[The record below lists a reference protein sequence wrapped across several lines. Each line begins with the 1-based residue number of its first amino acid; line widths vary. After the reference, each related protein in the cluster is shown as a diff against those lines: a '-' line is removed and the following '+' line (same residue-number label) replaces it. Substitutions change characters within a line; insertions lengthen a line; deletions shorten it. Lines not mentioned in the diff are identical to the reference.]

1 MITVSK
7 IQHAGQAV
15 AYYQETDDYYREGGA
30 APAFFAGEG
39 ARVLGLE
46 GAMTKASACAFAR
59 ILEGTIDGAQ
69 IGQAQRHTPGWDVT
83 FSAPKSVSV
92 AALVNRDE
100 RLVDVHD
107 AAVKAALQH
116 LERHAVVTRQRAA
129 GGEYEWKHAG
139 MTAAV
144 YRHETNRNCDPQ
156 LHAHAVIANAVRVD
170 GQWRSLDSREIYN
183 AQAEANAVYM
193 SELARGARAAGY
205 TVEWKMNERG
215 HAAFELREVP
225 EHLREAFSSRSRE
238 IEAALAARGLTRA
251 SASAEA
257 KQATTLATR
266 KVKQVHDRVALAEA
280 WRAVAREQGHD
291 IERRPQSRAPETESE
306 RNRAAAVAVGLAME
320 HLSER
325 DARFSVRALRH
336 EALNFGHGEVAL
348 AQVAAEIARRE
359 AAGQLE
365 QRTVITRVAGGKRG
379 AVEGYTTREGIELE
393 RALIERAGRMAQTG
407 GRIAE
412 PAGAGDT
419 QRQVRLDALL
429 KQREAVLGRV
439 LSDEQRSAI
448 AGQLERPGQLKVLH
462 GLAGTAKTTSVLAT
476 ITEAARAAGWRIEAL
491 APTGSAA
498 QTLGTAIGSEGRSV
512 AHLLATPAQ
521 TRDPHAKPEPAL
533 WIIDEAGMVS
543 ARDMH
548 ALLARAEVAQAHLV
562 LVGDTK
568 QIGSVGA
575 GAAFEQIIEA
585 IGTTGNLREIVRQRE
600 DSLREAVHDAAAGRV
615 QAALERIEP
624 VVQKDRAKAIETIAQ
639 RHVAALE
646 RGKDVLTV
654 TLSRADRETV
664 NSRVQEL
671 RERAGAVR
679 GARPLEVLVAKSWT
693 EAERKDVARY
703 QVGDRIIFRRAA
715 GPDGPAA
722 GEVLRVAAADTHA
735 NRLQLDR
742 VDADGKRTT
751 YALDPRTMRGFEVAE
766 ARALRVGAG
775 DQIVAKGKLVAERE
789 NGGRLTIPTGA
800 RMTVERLE
808 QRTEGAQK
816 QTTLHIQTESGTRA
830 KIDLGK
836 PQRID
841 LGYVMTADQA
851 QGKTCD
857 VALGYMRSSQ
867 SNLAAQTR
875 LYVTI
880 SRAKEQAVL
889 YTNDPDK
896 LAKQLQQHRGN
907 NATALERPGQ
917 QTARVEP
924 GKLAQRVAELKRAR
938 KPRTPERAA
947 EHAAPGQLRERVAQ
961 LRAEQNVAAAHFP
974 VQEPAR
980 QRERGAG
987 RTR

>member
-15 AYYQETDDYYREGGA
+15 AYYAETDDYYRERGA

-39 ARVLGLE
+39 ARALGLE
-46 GAMTKASACAFAR
+46 GAMTKASATAFAR
-59 ILEGTIDGAQ
+59 VLEGTISGAQ
-69 IGQAQRHTPGWDVT
+69 IGQAERHTPGWDTT

-100 RLVDVHD
+100 RLVAAHD
-107 AAVKAALQH
+107 AAVKAALGH
-116 LERHAVVTRQRAA
+116 LEQHAVVTRQRAA
-129 GGEYEWKHAG
+129 GGEYEWKNAG

-156 LHAHAVIANAVRVD
+156 LHSHAVIANAVRVD
-170 GQWRSLDSREIYN
+170 GQWRALDSREIYN

-205 TVEWKMNERG
+205 TVEWKLNERG

-225 EHLREAFSSRSRE
+225 EHLRAAFSSRSRE

-257 KQATTLATR
+257 KQAATLATR
-266 KVKQVHDRVALAEA
+266 QVKQVHDRAALAEA
-280 WRAVAREQGHD
+280 WRAVAREQGYD
-291 IERRPQSRAPETESE
+291 LARRPQSRAPETEFE
-306 RNRAAAVAVGLAME
+306 RSRAAVVAVGLAIE

-325 DARFSVRALRH
+325 DARFSARALRH
-336 EALNFGHGEVAL
+336 EALNFGHGAVAP

-379 AVEGYTTREGIELE
+379 AVEGFTTREGIELE
-393 RALIERAGRMAQTG
+393 RALIERAGRMAQAG

-412 PAGAGDT
+412 PAGAGDAP
-419 QRQVRLDALL
+419 RQIRLDALL

-439 LSDEQRSAI
+439 LNDEQRSAI
-448 AGQLERPGQLKVLH
+448 GALLERPGHLKVLH

-476 ITEAARAAGWRIEAL
+476 IAEAARAEGWRLEAL

-498 QTLGTAIGSEGRSV
+498 QTLGAAIGSEGRSV

-521 TRDPHAKPEPAL
+521 PRDPQARPEPAL

-543 ARDMH
+543 ARDMN
-548 ALLARAEVAQAHLV
+548 ALLARAEVAQAHVV

-575 GAAFEQIIEA
+575 GAALEQIIEA

-615 QAALERIEP
+615 QAAIERIEP
-624 VVQKDRAKAIETIAQ
+624 VVEKDRAKAIETLAQ
-639 RHVAALE
+639 RHVAAQE
-646 RGKDVLTV
+646 QGKDVLTV
-654 TLSRADRETV
+654 TLSRADREAV

-671 RERAGAVR
+671 REQAGAVR
-679 GARPLEVLVAKSWT
+679 DVQPLEVLVAKPWT

-722 GEVLRVAAADTHA
+722 GEVLRVVEADTHA
-735 NRLQLDR
+735 SRVRLER
-742 VDADGKRTT
+742 MGEDGKRT
-751 YALDPRTMRGFEVAE
+751 YALDPRTMRDFEVAD
-766 ARALRVGAG
+766 ARELRVGAG

-789 NGGRLTIPTGA
+789 DGGRLTISTGA
-800 RMTVERLE
+800 RMTVERFE
-808 QRTEGAQK
+808 QRGEGARK
-816 QTTLHIQTESGTRA
+816 QTTLHITTESGTRA

-841 LGYVMTADQA
+841 LGYGMTADQA

-867 SNLAAQTR
+867 SNLAAQSR

-889 YTNDPDK
+889 FTNDPDK
-896 LAKQLQQHRGN
+896 LAKQLQQHHGRN
-907 NATALERPGQ
+907 QTALDRPGQ
-917 QTARVEP
+917 RPRVEP
-924 GKLAQRVAELKRAR
+924 GKLAERVAELKRAR
-938 KPRTPERAA
+938 KPHTPERGAD
-947 EHAAPGQLRERVAQ
+947 HAAPGQLRERIAQ
-961 LRAEQNVAAAHFP
+961 LRDERSATPAHFP
-974 VQEPAR
+974 VRQPAR
-980 QRERGAG
+980 NRERGVDRA
-987 RTR
+987 R